1 MAWCARGVPG
11 WRCWVRG
18 VGVVT
23 GRVGASLAVARE
35 ASAEAALFDVVL
47 RVCVGGVWRAVSCEG
62 VLQRLPFDVT

>member
-1 MAWCARGVPG
+1 MVCAWGAGLAVLGSWCGCGDREG
-11 WRCWVRG
+11 
-18 VGVVT
+18 
-23 GRVGASLAVARE
+23 VGASLAVARE